1 MFSSSTKGV
10 SITIMAENNFTTELG
25 HLVTCSKERWELGQF
40 PQRYI
45 KTTVHSS
52 VLAVN
57 SHCAA

>member
-1 MFSSSTKGV
+1 
-10 SITIMAENNFTTELG
+10 MAENNFTTELG